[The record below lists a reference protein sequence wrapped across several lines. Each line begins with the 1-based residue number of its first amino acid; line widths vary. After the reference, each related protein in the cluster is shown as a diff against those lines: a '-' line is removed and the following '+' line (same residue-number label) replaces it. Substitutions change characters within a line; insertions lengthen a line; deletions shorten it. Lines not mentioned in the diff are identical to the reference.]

1 MHVKVKVLEM
11 VSTWIIFKRCGPSR
25 YIHHLFIC
33 LPILCWYINFWQ
45 SLHDRLKF
53 LVTWLGGYGY
63 HNFISIIVV
72 LILII
77 SLVILSLTFFFFKSD
92 EFMVLQVFGIT
103 DDPEPRLEGHV
114 FPNPVDTK
122 GYMIM
127 LVYKNASLTREGT
140 AGPYFLCT
148 LMKPNSIS
156 PLWSQ
161 FSFQMCVIAVR
172 RNLGMFSI
180 NIYNK
185 HHL

>member
-11 VSTWIIFKRCGPSR
+11 VSTWIIFKRCGPPR

-140 AGPYFLCT
+140 AGPYF
-148 LMKPNSIS
+148 
-156 PLWSQ
+156 
-161 FSFQMCVIAVR
+161 
-172 RNLGMFSI
+172 
-180 NIYNK
+180 
-185 HHL
+185 